1 MHTYIKI
8 NQMHFLVHGFDP
20 EQDVMRAQCNVQPT
34 PSRTRRRHG
43 TSTPTAIASVKKRSS
58 IGMPNPPPHYPL
70 YARRGLST
78 RTLAALQPRHC
89 AREARSDVRGC
100 RVAALDRA
108 LEVPTPR
115 PHPRH
120 QDPICCTG
128 SAPEASTLRVKF
140 SRDDNTPSGTV
151 QWSKPPAFNATWDT
165 SPHSGTHR
173 RAQIKSSQSVS
184 HAGALGAEHAPRE
197 RARDLRRGPVQRPT
211 RRPPRAADAAEQ
223 SRRRRADVGAAGVG
237 LEPRPRDPREGPRR
251 RRGAAVPGEHGTY
264 I

>member
-1 MHTYIKI
+1 MS
-8 NQMHFLVHGFDP
+8 
-20 EQDVMRAQCNVQPT
+20 A
-34 PSRTRRRHG
+34 
-43 TSTPTAIASVKKRSS
+43 A
-58 IGMPNPPPHYPL
+58 
-70 YARRGLST
+70 
-78 RTLAALQPRHC
+78 AALPLSIAPSKYLHPGPTHVIRTQYV
-89 AREARSDVRGC
+89 AR
-100 RVAALDRA
+100 AAHQKRA
-108 LEVPTPR
+108 P
-115 PHPRH
+115 
-120 QDPICCTG
+120 
-128 SAPEASTLRVKF
+128 SRVKF